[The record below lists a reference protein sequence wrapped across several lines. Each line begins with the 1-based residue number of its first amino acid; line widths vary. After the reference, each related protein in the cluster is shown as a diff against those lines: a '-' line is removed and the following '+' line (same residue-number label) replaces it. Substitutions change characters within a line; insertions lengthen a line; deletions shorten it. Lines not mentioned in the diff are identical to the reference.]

1 MDPKACSGGAH
12 EETKRGLRG
21 HCHVDSPHAEQKTK
35 KSLLYSAGK
44 LKATQAISSGLQSS
58 LSLGLCIFAMEMP
71 TRTWA
76 RAKEHAGPAL
86 RCKPC

>member
-1 MDPKACSGGAH
+1 M
-12 EETKRGLRG
+12 TKPNGDYVVGTVTLILPMQNRKQRR
-21 HCHVDSPHAEQKTK
+21 AR
-35 KSLLYSAGK
+35 LYPAAGK
-44 LKATQAISSGLQSS
+44 LKATHAISSGLQSS